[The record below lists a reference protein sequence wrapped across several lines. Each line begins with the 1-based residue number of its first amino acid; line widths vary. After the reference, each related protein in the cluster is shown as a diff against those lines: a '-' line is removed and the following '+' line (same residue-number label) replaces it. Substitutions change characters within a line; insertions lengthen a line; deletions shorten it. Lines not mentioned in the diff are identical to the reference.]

1 MPWGYLPILRGKYA
15 PLSWHS
21 ILEILAKRGF
31 SFVSKISSSIVDAM
45 KKPLHTIGRI
55 FLLVAGILFI
65 FRGVAV
71 ISQSV
76 NDLNAL
82 GWQNA
87 FKDWALA
94 RKTIELIG
102 GVLNILVAAV
112 AFFGVIRGKKSF
124 KLALFAIS
132 LIIPPTL
139 TIVSATQIGAV
150 FDWDFAWKV
159 ISAYSLS
166 LLYFLGF
173 LFL

>member
-1 MPWGYLPILRGKYA
+1 
-15 PLSWHS
+15 
-21 ILEILAKRGF
+21 
-31 SFVSKISSSIVDAM
+31 M

-65 FRGVAV
+65 CRGVAV

-76 NDLNAL
+76 NNLNAL

-94 RKTIELIG
+94 REAIELIG
-102 GVLNILVAAV
+102 GVLNILVATV
-112 AFFGVIRGKKSF
+112 ALFGFLRGKKSF
-124 KLALFAIS
+124 KLALFAIL

-139 TIVSATQIGAV
+139 TIVSATQSGAV